1 MGEKGLAEKSED
13 GSDTAEPDNEGPSH
27 EADEPP
33 DECGIYLMHLGAEV
47 SVVRLRLSAEV
58 SSLRLEPANV
68 RLHYGVEVSEVG
80 LHFGAKVSD
89 VGLGGEVVV
98 DRFESGESLFDGG
111 HGAIL
116 A

>member
-33 DECGIYLMHLGAEV
+33 NEGGVYAVHLGAEV
-47 SVVRLRLSAEV
+47 GGMGLKSSVV
-58 SSLRLEPANV
+58 
-68 RLHYGVEVSEVG
+68 GF
-80 LHFGAKVSD
+80 HFCAKVSD
-89 VGLGGEVVV
+89 VGLGGEVLV
-98 DRFESGESLFDGG
+98 DRFESGEALFDGG
-111 HGAIL
+111 HGNIL